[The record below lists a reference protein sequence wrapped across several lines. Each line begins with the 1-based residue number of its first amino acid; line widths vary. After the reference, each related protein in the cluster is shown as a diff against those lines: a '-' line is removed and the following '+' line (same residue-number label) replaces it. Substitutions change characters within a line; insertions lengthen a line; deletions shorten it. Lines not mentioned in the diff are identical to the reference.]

1 MTRNELFQY
10 ITENNLK
17 EDVKATCGR
26 PYNSVATEELSK
38 FVENHMNLNKEKEQP
53 KITSRPS
60 LSRNECFDVIKTYHY
75 EAEVKALYS
84 KPYNSV
90 STDKLNEFIKNKQ
103 VKENI
108 VEEGKN
114 LETCIN
120 EASAIK
126 KDTKANYG
134 IDLDARKVLTALCTT
149 LNMKELLKNLE

>member
-17 EDVKATCGR
+17 EEVKKAFKKA
-26 PYNSVATEELSK
+26 YNSVSTLELNK

-53 KITSRPS
+53 KVTSHHS
-60 LSRNECFDVIKTYHY
+60 LSRNECFNMIKIYHY
-75 EAEVKALYS
+75 EAEVKALYG

-103 VKENI
+103 VKEDI
-108 VEEGKN
+108 VEEGKD

-134 IDLDARKVLTALCTT
+134 IDLGARKVLTAVCTT
-149 LNMKELLKNLE
+149 LNLKELLKNLK